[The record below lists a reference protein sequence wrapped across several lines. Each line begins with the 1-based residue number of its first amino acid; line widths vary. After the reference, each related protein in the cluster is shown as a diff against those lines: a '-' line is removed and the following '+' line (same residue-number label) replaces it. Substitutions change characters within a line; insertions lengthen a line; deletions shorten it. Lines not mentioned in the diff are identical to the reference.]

1 MKLLRIGDINKL
13 PNGTYLGNVNQAHTF
28 TPFAKEVLAKQLFTL
43 GLQNKEYF
51 SVAEI
56 KEAIDKHTNQQL
68 LPIIT
73 SIPTE
78 VVSEPLINS
87 VKPSEVVQIL
97 HEITPLEIKES
108 ITDTST
114 SNQELEESKVTP
126 SKKKRT

>member
-1 MKLLRIGDINKL
+1 MKLLRIDDINKL

-56 KEAIDKHTNQQL
+56 KEAIDKHINPQL
-68 LPIIT
+68 PPEIT
-73 SIPTE
+73 TITPTE
-78 VVSEPLINS
+78 VISESLINNVEVSE
-87 VKPSEVVQIL
+87 VAIL
-97 HEITPLEIKES
+97 TNDEITPLEAKES
-108 ITDTST
+108 IITT
-114 SNQELEESKVTP
+114 NQESEESKVVP